1 MKLNPFAVMAE
12 QFDGT
17 GLVFNP
23 ESNAAVSLNKTGVYL
38 WNRLKEGATET
49 EMAAGL
55 LEEYSGVKVTRFI
68 TVPTIPSSE
77 NFRLSALMV
86 TVGIVSEVIFE

>member
-23 ESNAAVSLNKTGVYL
+23 ESNGAVALNKTGVYL
-38 WNRLKEGATET
+38 WNRLKDGATES
-49 EMAAGL
+49 EMTAGL
-55 LEEYSGVKVTRFI
+55 LEHFSGVT
-68 TVPTIPSSE
+68 E
-77 NFRLSALMV
+77 EQASADVKAFLEELRKR
-86 TVGIVSEVIFE
+86 SLLPEE

>member
-23 ESNAAVSLNKTGVYL
+23 ETNAAVSLNKTGVYL
-38 WNRLKEGATET
+38 WNRLKDGATES
-49 EMAAGL
+49 EMTAGL
-55 LEEYSGVKVTRFI
+55 LEHFSGVTEEQAAADVKAFLEELRKRSLL
-68 TVPTIPSSE
+68 PE
-77 NFRLSALMV
+77 
-86 TVGIVSEVIFE
+86 E

>member
-38 WNRLKEGATET
+38 WNRLKEGATEA
-49 EMAAGL
+49 EMIAGL
-55 LEEYSGVKVTRFI
+55 LERYDGVTQEKAAADVATFLEALR
-68 TVPTIPSSE
+68 SRSLLSE
-77 NFRLSALMV
+77 D
-86 TVGIVSEVIFE
+86 

>member
-12 QFDGT
+12 QFDGS

-38 WNRLKEGATET
+38 WNRLKDGATES
-49 EMAAGL
+49 EMTAGL
-55 LEEYSGVKVTRFI
+55 IEQYDGVTEEKAVADVKAFLEELRKRSLL
-68 TVPTIPSSE
+68 SE
-77 NFRLSALMV
+77 
-86 TVGIVSEVIFE
+86 E

>member
-23 ESNAAVSLNKTGVYL
+23 ESNGAVALNKTGVYL
-38 WNRLKEGATET
+38 WNRLKDGASV
-49 EMAAGL
+49 ADLIAGL
-55 LEEYSGVKVTRFI
+55 TEKYSGVTAEQAAVDVKAFLEELR
-68 TVPTIPSSE
+68 SRSL
-77 NFRLSALMV
+77 LSDD
-86 TVGIVSEVIFE
+86 

>member
-38 WNRLKEGATET
+38 WNRLKEGATEA
-49 EMAAGL
+49 EMTADL
-55 LEEYSGVKVTRFI
+55 LEKYDGVTEEKATADVAAFLEELR
-68 TVPTIPSSE
+68 SRSLLSE
-77 NFRLSALMV
+77 
-86 TVGIVSEVIFE
+86 E

>member
-23 ESNAAVSLNKTGVYL
+23 ESNGAVALNKTGVYL
-38 WNRLKEGATET
+38 WNRLKEGATEAEMISGLQEKYDGVT
-49 EMAAGL
+49 EEKASADVKAF
-55 LEEYSGVKVTRFI
+55 LEELRSR
-68 TVPTIPSSE
+68 SLLSE
-77 NFRLSALMV
+77 D
-86 TVGIVSEVIFE
+86 

>member
-23 ESNAAVSLNKTGVYL
+23 ESNAAISLNKTGVYL
-38 WNRLKEGATET
+38 WNRLKEGATEAD
-49 EMAAGL
+49 MIAGL
-55 LEEYSGVKVTRFI
+55 IEKYDGVSEGKATADVKTFLEELRSRALL
-68 TVPTIPSSE
+68 SE
-77 NFRLSALMV
+77 D
-86 TVGIVSEVIFE
+86 

>member
-23 ESNAAVSLNKTGVYL
+23 ESNAAVALNKTGVYL
-38 WNRLKEGATET
+38 WNRLKEGASEA
-49 EMAAGL
+49 EMVSGL
-55 LEEYSGVKVTRFI
+55 LEKYSGVTEEQAAADVAAFLEELR
-68 TVPTIPSSE
+68 SRSLLSE
-77 NFRLSALMV
+77 
-86 TVGIVSEVIFE
+86 E

>member
-38 WNRLKEGATET
+38 WNRLKDGATEA
-49 EMAAGL
+49 ELIAGL
-55 LEEYSGVKVTRFI
+55 LEKYDGVTEEKAAADVKAFLEELR
-68 TVPTIPSSE
+68 SRSLLSE
-77 NFRLSALMV
+77 D
-86 TVGIVSEVIFE
+86 

>member
-23 ESNAAVSLNKTGVYL
+23 ESNGAVALNKTGVYL
-38 WNRLKEGATET
+38 WNRLKDGATES
-49 EMAAGL
+49 EMTAGL
-55 LEEYSGVKVTRFI
+55 LEKYSGVT
-68 TVPTIPSSE
+68 E
-77 NFRLSALMV
+77 EQASADVKAFLEELRKR
-86 TVGIVSEVIFE
+86 SLLPEE

>member
-23 ESNAAVSLNKTGVYL
+23 ETNAAVSLNKTGVYL
-38 WNRLKEGATET
+38 WKRLNDGATEA
-49 EMAAGL
+49 EMIAGL
-55 LEEYSGVKVTRFI
+55 LERYDGVTEERAASDVKAFLEELR
-68 TVPTIPSSE
+68 SRSLLSE
-77 NFRLSALMV
+77 D
-86 TVGIVSEVIFE
+86 